1 MLLKGELFEK
11 GRCWAAHSKAAAV
24 SRKEYL
30 LKYNWFNSFE
40 GGGGILSI
48 IPHESFYSSHP
59 SLYSHPKTWL
69 DSLLQ
74 SYWTFPVFE
83 LRTFQSDGCVQVK
96 FSVQTK
102 LFQIKMRCWLCFQSF
117 LWVGS
122 DILGHFAPH
131 ARGHSWS
138 PAFFLLHV
146 RFLIFY
152 SLFETKRWVI
162 HMNIIKPFDEVCAIK
177 RLVWES
183 KQALIGLDTNYFLVT
198 FKKWLS

>member
-1 MLLKGELFEK
+1 MWSSNHERFYLVRLKLIKFLSEIQQMMLLKGELFEK
-11 GRCWAAHSKAAAV
+11 GRCWAAHSKADAV
-24 SRKEYL
+24 SRKEFL
-30 LKYNWFNSFE
+30 LKYNWFNSL
-40 GGGGILSI
+40 GGRGGILSI

-59 SLYSHPKTWL
+59 SLNSHPKTWL
-69 DSLLQ
+69 DSLFQ

-122 DILGHFAPH
+122 EILGHFAPH

-138 PAFFLLHV
+138 PAFF
-146 RFLIFY
+146 FY
-152 SLFETKRWVI
+152 TYVF
-162 HMNIIKPFDEVCAIK
+162 
-177 RLVWES
+177 
-183 KQALIGLDTNYFLVT
+183 
-198 FKKWLS
+198 

>member
-1 MLLKGELFEK
+1 MKKAGVEQHIVKLMLYLEK
-11 GRCWAAHSKAAAV
+11 SIYWNITGLILW
-24 SRKEYL
+24 
-30 LKYNWFNSFE
+30 
-40 GGGGILSI
+40 GGGRGILSI

-59 SLYSHPKTWL
+59 SLNSHPKTWL
-69 DSLLQ
+69 DSLFQ
-74 SYWTFPVFE
+74 SYWTFSVFE

-122 DILGHFAPH
+122 EILGHFAPH

-138 PAFFLLHV
+138 PAFLLLHV
-146 RFLIFY
+146 RFLIFN
-152 SLFETKRWVI
+152 SLFETKWWVI

-198 FKKWLS
+198 FKRQKWLS